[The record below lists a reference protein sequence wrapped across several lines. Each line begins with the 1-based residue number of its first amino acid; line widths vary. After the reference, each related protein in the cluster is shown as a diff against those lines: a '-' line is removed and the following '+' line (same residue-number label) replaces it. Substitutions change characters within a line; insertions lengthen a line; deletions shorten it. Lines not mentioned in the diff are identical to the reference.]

1 MRTKTQR
8 LMWRGAGMLV
18 GVLAL
23 SSLAGSVRNVTA
35 DDEPDAL
42 AGPALVSELRAVIR
56 ERDALLGES
65 EVKDIRLLR
74 YEAVFAYSTQH
85 GIPADLAAA
94 IYDIALAEG
103 LEPDLA
109 FRLVYV
115 ESRFNERALS
125 PVGAVGYAQVMPST
139 ARLYEPGLTYEQLF
153 ERDTNLRLGFRY
165 LQDLRKRYSGDL
177 RMALLAYN
185 RGPARVQEL
194 LELGI
199 DPSNGYAVQV
209 MGEARR

>member
-1 MRTKTQR
+1 MRTNTQR

-23 SSLAGSVRNVTA
+23 SSLAGTVRNVTA
-35 DDEPDAL
+35 DDEPGAL
-42 AGPALVSELRAVIR
+42 GGQALVSELRAVIR

-74 YEAVFAYSTQH
+74 YDAIFGYSAEH
-85 GIPADLAAA
+85 GIPADVAAA

-103 LEPDLA
+103 LEPELA

-125 PVGAVGYAQVMPST
+125 PVGAVGYAQIMPST

-165 LQDLRKRYSGDL
+165 LQDLRKRYGGDL
-177 RMALLAYN
+177 RLALLAYN
-185 RGPARVQEL
+185 RGPGRVQEL
-194 LELGI
+194 LELGV

-209 MGEARR
+209 MGDARR

>member
-56 ERDALLGES
+56 ERDALLGDN

-74 YEAVFAYSTQH
+74 YEAVFAYSAQH

-103 LEPDLA
+103 LEPELA